1 MSALTGAGPGAYRGG
16 MTDSQNHDELLVT
29 ADADASDEDT
39 DVLPGLLPGS
49 ERTPVGADESE
60 PTIPN
65 DPGLRVDE
73 RPPQNPDAV
82 DSAAAG
88 HEEDRRANTVD
99 GALSPGSTAT
109 GSPTGRDLD

>member
-1 MSALTGAGPGAYRGG
+1 
-16 MTDSQNHDELLVT
+16 MTDSQNHDELPIT
-29 ADADASDEDT
+29 ADAEPADEDT

-73 RPPQNPDAV
+73 RPPQNPGV
-82 DSAAAG
+82 GDSAAAG
-88 HEEDRRANTVD
+88 HEKDKHANTVD

>member
-1 MSALTGAGPGAYRGG
+1 
-16 MTDSQNHDELLVT
+16 MTDSLNPDDEIPVT
-29 ADADASDEDT
+29 LDAEPADEDS

-49 ERTPVGADESE
+49 ERTPIGADESE

-65 DPGLRVDE
+65 DAGLKVDE
-73 RPPQNPDAV
+73 RPPQNPQTGASAVAGLEKDA
-82 DSAAAG
+82 
-88 HEEDRRANTVD
+88 RANTID